1 MTVKEQTVEVYVD
14 HEEQTIAIIF
24 ENVQNW
30 SHCQEKST
38 NI

>member
-1 MTVKEQTVEVYVD
+1 MKEQTVEVYMD
-14 HEEQTIAIIF
+14 HEEQTITITF

-30 SHCQEKST
+30 SHCGEKST